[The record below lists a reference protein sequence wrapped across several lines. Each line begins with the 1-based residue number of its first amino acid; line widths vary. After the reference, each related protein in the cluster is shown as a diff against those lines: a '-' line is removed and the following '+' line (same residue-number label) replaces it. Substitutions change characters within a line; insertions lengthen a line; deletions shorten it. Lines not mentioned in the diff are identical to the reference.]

1 MIEIKQETETS
12 AIAQLE
18 SEIET
23 RHTDIELLREAI
35 ATLEAKRIRPVNPKA
50 DSAFALLVE
59 MVGAAPENLE
69 QQQIYDAKLQAAKM
83 SLKLATEICE
93 QKSKELEVL
102 QQENRHEQAN
112 LLLQKLLAKAE
123 KFNAAIDSSFD
134 LLAEMKTLNS
144 QITQLRGD
152 RISVLEIV
160 ADLNET
166 PFCQIGGD
174 RVKVRRRF
182 DIKREQQG

>member
-12 AIAQLE
+12 AIA
-18 SEIET
+18 SRT
-23 RHTDIELLREAI
+23 ASKAI
-35 ATLEAKRIRPVNPKA
+35 ATLEAKRIRPVNPEA

-59 MVGAAPENLE
+59 LVGAAPENLE
-69 QQQIYDAKLQAAKM
+69 QQQIYQAKLEAAKM
-83 SLKLATEICE
+83 SLKLAVEICE
-93 QKSKELEVL
+93 HKSKELEVL

-112 LLLQKLLAKAE
+112 LLLQELLAKAE
-123 KFNAAIDSSFD
+123 KFNAAIDSSFN
-134 LLAEMKTLNS
+134 LSAEMKTLNS

-152 RISVLEIV
+152 RISVFEIV

>member
-1 MIEIKQETETS
+1 MTAVKLQETETEQ
-12 AIAQLE
+12 IAQKE
-18 SEIET
+18 SEIVT
-23 RHTDIELLREAI
+23 RRVDIERLREAI
-35 ATLEAKRIRPVNPKA
+35 ATLEAKRIRPVNPEA

-59 MVGAAPENLE
+59 MVGAAPSNLE
-69 QQQIYDAKLQAAKM
+69 QQQIYEAKLQAAKM
-83 SLKLATEICE
+83 SLKLAIEICE

-112 LLLQKLLAKAE
+112 LLFQELLAKAE

-152 RISVLEIV
+152 RISVLQIS

-166 PFCQIGGD
+166 FYCQIGSKA
-174 RVKVRRRF
+174 VSVRRRF
-182 DIKREQQG
+182 DVKRS